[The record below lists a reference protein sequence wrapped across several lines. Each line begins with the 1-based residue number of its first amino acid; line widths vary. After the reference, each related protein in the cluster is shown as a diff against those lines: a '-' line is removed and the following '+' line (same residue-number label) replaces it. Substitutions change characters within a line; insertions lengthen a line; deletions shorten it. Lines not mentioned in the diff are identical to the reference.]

1 MAPREISVGKHTD
14 WSTVLVVCSP
24 ESLTYTQRESLKLKK
39 IIQVYNIFF
48 CTSLANVEEFYT
60 TGSAGAHGKRKADEI
75 FGEELDQRQK

>member
-1 MAPREISVGKHTD
+1 MAPREMSVGKHTD

-48 CTSLANVEEFYT
+48 CVMHISSKCGRVLY
-60 TGSAGAHGKRKADEI
+60 DW
-75 FGEELDQRQK
+75 